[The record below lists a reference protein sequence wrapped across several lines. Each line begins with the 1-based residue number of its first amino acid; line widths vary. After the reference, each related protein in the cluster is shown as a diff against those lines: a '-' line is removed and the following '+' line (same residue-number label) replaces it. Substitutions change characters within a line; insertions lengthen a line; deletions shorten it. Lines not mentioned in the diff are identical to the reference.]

1 MILLIKVPR
10 NNKNE
15 SIRINWWLILVGLQ
29 DQYKKIIC
37 LSKLAMNIQNEIK
50 ALI

>member
-1 MILLIKVPR
+1 MALLIKVQR
-10 NNKNE
+10 NNNNK

-29 DQYKKIIC
+29 DQYKKINC